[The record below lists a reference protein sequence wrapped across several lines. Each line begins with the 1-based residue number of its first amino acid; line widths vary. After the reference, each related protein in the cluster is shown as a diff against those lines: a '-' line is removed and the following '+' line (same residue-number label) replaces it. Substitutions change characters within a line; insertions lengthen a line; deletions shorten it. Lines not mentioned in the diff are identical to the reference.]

1 MDILPPDGE
10 PWSASMLA
18 LSRAE
23 RLGRYGPEFETSTR
37 RFPAPTAVIVGLS
50 D

>member
-23 RLGRYGPEFETSTR
+23 QGRYAPEFDCSR
-37 RFPAPTAVIVGLS
+37 RRPVPAHREAVGMT